1 MDEHT
6 PLIHAPSTAKRRF
19 KYRFQFIRSKG
30 AVLVI
35 IIDALVKWFTSFI
48 LFTTVTIKLMEF
60 NDSTILSDFH
70 VVYISLLFFPIIG
83 LIGDMCVGRYRMI
96 LGSMLFCLVMWIVT
110 VIVVT
115 LLCVYT
121 ETHSVLF
128 GSISLIVLGVSHI
141 GIAGIESIIIPFNID
156 QLMGGSG
163 DELSATIYWHSF
175 IGLAQSMVFGVLEY
189 LSLLYYHILDV
200 STLLMVFLSIGGVSL
215 VLALS
220 ILFIFNNWLDTTPQF
235 FNPIKHI
242 FQVLNYARKNKYPR
256 NRSALT
262 YWENSVP
269 SRLDLGKDKYGGPF
283 TVEQVEDVKT
293 VFRLLPVLISVIG
306 IGLCSV
312 NLNVSVLIKFFAVN
326 EVSSALVAVFIL
338 LHLFILYPCC
348 SKYIPS
354 MLKRI
359 TLGLVFG
366 LLTPIVCIIIQ
377 LVFLHSE
384 PPLSIPSHYQWI
396 IIIPTILRSV
406 SIFLMQI
413 SSLEFIVAQSPKSM
427 RGVMVGLSYG
437 SLAVGELSNDFV
449 VSLVSNIIGNDNN
462 ADVTFYVNIVSSVIL
477 LLILIMFVIF
487 AKCYKL
493 RIRENIV
500 PVTQIAEEHYERYQ
514 EQSDEYR
521 RARELSYTDSY
532 SVCQ

>member
-6 PLIHAPSTAKRRF
+6 PLIHTPRTTRRRF

-35 IIDALVKWFTSFI
+35 IIDALIKWFENYIQYTSMAI
-48 LFTTVTIKLMEF
+48 RSIEYKNLAISY
-60 NDSTILSDFH
+60 NIDWLS
-70 VVYISLLFFPIIG
+70 VSMLFFPIIG

-96 LGSMLFCLVMWIVT
+96 LGSMLLCLVMWIVT

-115 LLCVYT
+115 LFCVYI

-128 GSISLIVLGVSHI
+128 STISLIVLSLSYI
-141 GIAGIESIIIPFNID
+141 GIAGIKSIIVPFNID
-156 QLMGGSG
+156 QLMGASG
-163 DELSATIYWHSF
+163 DELSATIYWHS
-175 IGLAQSMVFGVLEY
+175 LAGILPLMVYGVLFIY
-189 LSLLYYHILDV
+189 LLHNV
-200 STLLMVFLSIGGVSL
+200 PTLLMIFLSIGGISL

-220 ILFIFNNWLDTTPQF
+220 ILFVFNDWLDKTPQF
-235 FNPIKHI
+235 YNPIKLI

-293 VFRLLPVLISVIG
+293 MLRLLPVLISLV
-306 IGLCSV
+306 GLSFTFAY
-312 NLNVSVLIKFFAVN
+312 LPNVTILIIETFAFIEGPNILFIVLILIHV
-326 EVSSALVAVFIL
+326 
-338 LHLFILYPCC
+338 FILYPCC

-359 TLGLVFG
+359 TFGLVFG
-366 LLTPIVCIIIQ
+366 LLTPIACIIIQ
-377 LVFLHSE
+377 LIFRPTLHSGS
-384 PPLSIPSHYQWI
+384 LSIPSNYQWI
-396 IIIPTILRSV
+396 TIILLIPS
-406 SIFLMQI
+406 SIPFFLI
-413 SSLEFIVAQSPKSM
+413 RVTSLEFIVAQSPKSM
-427 RGVMVGLSYG
+427 RVAMVGLWYASIG
-437 SLAVGELSNDFV
+437 VGGLSLDFV
-449 VSLVSNIIGNDNN
+449 NYMVHKIIGNGND
-462 ADVTFYVNIVSSVIL
+462 AGVKFYGNIVRFVIL

-500 PVTQIAEEHYERYQ
+500 PVAQIAEEHYERYQ